1 MGLFQFMQLN
11 SSVVFIYLFIY
22 LFILS
27 IRLTYA
33 NFYKPITSTT
43 MQKIKPNHDIVC
55 SLKSVGIVIECISDH
70 NDTNKRNNCLNL
82 IKLI

>member
-1 MGLFQFMQLN
+1 
-11 SSVVFIYLFIY
+11 
-22 LFILS
+22 
-27 IRLTYA
+27 
-33 NFYKPITSTT
+33 

-70 NDTNKRNNCLNL
+70 NDTKKRNNCLNL